1 MAHIPQV
8 ISGLAILLALI
19 APQVPQRSP
28 VIQSVDLFV
37 SQPPV
42 TFNQEGRVQLVY
54 ELQVTNF
61 LPVEISLTAV
71 QIKSDGRTLAEYK
84 DAELHRR
91 VVRPGL
97 RHDHATPHVVGPGMR
112 AAVNF
117 WIALAAGTAVPTSVT
132 HVVEMDALRSTGPV
146 RISVVGGAS
155 SVSTRLRA
163 SSGEASL
170 TAAVL
175 DPPLRGGPWIAIYD
189 PLLRGGHRTAIYTV
203 EGRARIPGRFAIDF
217 ITLPPGGALVR
228 NSAARP
234 DHSNGFGSD
243 ILAVADGTVAAA
255 LDDTP
260 DDTPSPV
267 APEIASGNYVAIDI
281 GGGRVAF
288 YEHLQRGSV
297 AVKSGQRVRRGQVI
311 AKLGSSGSTSI
322 GPHLHFHVADRN
334 SLLGAE
340 GLPFVFREFAH
351 LGAYASIDA
360 LIKGETPQTVP
371 ERRSVLERP
380 APNAVVRFVLRLND
394 ASSESPRSR
403 QTVNRRAVEAR
414 SRSR

>member
-1 MAHIPQV
+1 MSHGSQV
-8 ISGLAILLALI
+8 VPALAILIALS
-19 APQVPQRSP
+19 ALQASQRP
-28 VIQSVDLFV
+28 ALIQSVDLFV
-37 SQPPV
+37 SHPPV
-42 TFNQEGRVQLVY
+42 TFTQEGRVHLVH

-61 LPVEISLTAV
+61 LPVEVALTAV
-71 QIKSDGRTLAEYK
+71 QVKAAGGGTLADYK
-84 DAELHRR
+84 DADLHRR
-91 VVRPGL
+91 IVRPGL
-97 RHDHATPHVVGPGMR
+97 RHDHAAPHIVGAGMR

-117 WIALAAGTAVPTSVT
+117 WIALPAGTVIPASVT
-132 HVVEMDALRSTGPV
+132 HVVEMDAQRPAGPV
-146 RISVVGGAS
+146 RVSLEGGLAD
-155 SVSTRLRA
+155 VSPHQ
-163 SSGEASL
+163 
-170 TAAVL
+170 AAVL

-189 PLLRGGHRTAIYTV
+189 PLLKGGHRTAIYTV

-217 ITLPPGGALVR
+217 ITLPPGGVLVR
-228 NSAARP
+228 NPAVRP

-243 ILAVADGTVAAA
+243 VLAVADGTVAAA

-260 DDTPSPV
+260 DETPSPV
-267 APEIASGNYVAIDI
+267 APEMASGNYVAIDI
-281 GGGRVAF
+281 GGRFAF

-351 LGAYASIDA
+351 LGAYASIDG

-371 ERRSVLERP
+371 ERRLVLERP
-380 APNAVVRFVLRLND
+380 AANAVVRFALRLND
-394 ASSESPRSR
+394 ASSESLRSR
-403 QTVNRRAVEAR
+403 QTVNRPAVEAR